1 MASENQI
8 TLKED
13 FNHHFFLICDHP
25 CHLWLKLIQ
34 FQNQRIPET
43 RLSMSRH
50 GPLCNGCHGFGGF
63 GVCDKAVSSVDH
75 ENERNLNETE
85 KSSVVK

>member
-1 MASENQI
+1 MFLRRGNNSLRAIDDPEGCAEGFCVETEIS
-8 TLKED
+8 TL
-13 FNHHFFLICDHP
+13 
-25 CHLWLKLIQ
+25 
-34 FQNQRIPET
+34 R
-43 RLSMSRH
+43 
-50 GPLCNGCHGFGGF
+50 NGCHGFGGF